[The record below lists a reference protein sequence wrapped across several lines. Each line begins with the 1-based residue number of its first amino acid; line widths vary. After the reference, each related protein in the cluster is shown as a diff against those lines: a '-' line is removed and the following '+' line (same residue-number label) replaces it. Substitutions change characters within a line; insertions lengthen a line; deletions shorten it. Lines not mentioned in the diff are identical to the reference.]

1 MPIFDNLA
9 KAAKEFFVEDDAAA
23 PAAAAVPAPLPAPAP
38 LAAPAAGAPAQA
50 EQRHLDHVAQLLADD
65 HDFGAYLKIVK
76 SLTGSGMAGPLLYQT
91 AFNAYSA
98 VTGHDLPALLA
109 SADRLAQ
116 TLADDR
122 ARVLARHRQKLG
134 ETAPP
139 PGTPPSALAQLAG
152 QEAQLQATVADLTR
166 QLAERS
172 QQLATAQQA
181 LAAERQ
187 KAQGALASYEVAQAA
202 AAAEVQAHR
211 HATQSF
217 LVTSASDNPLTTNAK

>member
-1 MPIFDNLA
+1 MPLFDNLA
-9 KAAKEFFVEDDAAA
+9 KAAKDFFVEDDAAA
-23 PAAAAVPAPLPAPAP
+23 PAAAAPTPLPAPAP
-38 LAAPAAGAPAQA
+38 ALAGPAGAPAPA

-152 QEAQLQATVADLTR
+152 QEAQLQTTVADLTR
-166 QLAERS
+166 QLAERG

-187 KAQGALASYEVAQAA
+187 KAQGALASYEAAQAA

-211 HATQSF
+211 QATQSF
-217 LVTSASDNPLTTNAK
+217 LIAPITHNSLTTNAQ